1 MNQSKQIYMENRI
14 IPFGNF
20 DNVKVGDEVVLH
32 TWKTTNNGTEHHFCR
47 DKVIAVGEKNFM
59 VDMVDYSFAKLDGN
73 LFRLDW
79 INCNV
84 FPMEIVEKYGIVL
97 EN

>member
-1 MNQSKQIYMENRI
+1 MENRI

-20 DNVKVGDEVVLH
+20 NNVNVGNEIVIH
-32 TWKTTNNGTEHHFCR
+32 TWRSTYKGTEHHFFR
-47 DKVIAVGEKNFM
+47 DKVIAVGEKTFM
-59 VDMVDYSFAKLDGN
+59 VDMCDYSFDKCNGN
-73 LFRLDW
+73 VFRLDW
-79 INCNV
+79 VNCNV

>member
-1 MNQSKQIYMENRI
+1 MENRI

-32 TWKTTNNGTEHHFCR
+32 TWKNTNKGTEHHFFR
-47 DKVIAVGEKNFM
+47 DKVISVSEKVFVIDSRNYTFHKCNGC
-59 VDMVDYSFAKLDGN
+59 VYC
-73 LFRLDW
+73 LDW
-79 INCNV
+79 VNSNV
-84 FPMEIVEKYGIVL
+84 FPMEIVEKFGIVL